1 MERFLTNIS
10 SVNLSLYWIGYI
22 LGVAMLVVGVLVLAG
37 LAMQN
42 LGGEGG
48 EMLRTMFGIV
58 LILYGVYRV
67 ALTDMQRRRR
77 RNEE

>member
-1 MERFLTNIS
+1 
-10 SVNLSLYWIGYI
+10 VDLSLYWIGYI

-58 LILYGVYRV
+58 LILYGVYRL
-67 ALTDMQRRRR
+67 ALTEMQRRRR